1 MDHVTNIHGEFRKA
15 DIHLGASCSSSFCLL
30 NHYHTAHVLCIALN
44 LSLPVATH
52 GHEPSNVKKDQTFAV
67 VALIFLRTMDIILN
81 PQHGNN
87 NSTISSNKYYL
98 I

>member
-52 GHEPSNVKKDQTFAV
+52 GHEPS
-67 VALIFLRTMDIILN
+67 
-81 PQHGNN
+81 
-87 NSTISSNKYYL
+87 KYKRKGENHFEKSARRLYVQYCEFEVQRIVL
-98 I
+98 WYVEEIRIRP